1 MALLKNGATAM
12 AELKTK
18 ETDASVDAF
27 LDKIDQDARQD
38 CLAIVKL
45 LKQASH
51 AEPKMW
57 GPGIIGFGKR
67 KLKYASGRELDW
79 MLIGFS
85 PRKGKITLY
94 LPGYLDQQS
103 ALLKK
108 LGKHTTGKG
117 CLYIKKLA
125 DIDTNV
131 LKELI
136 KASLQNAQQPGA

>member
-1 MALLKNGATAM
+1 M

-27 LDKIDQDARQD
+27 LDKIDQDTRTD
-38 CLAIVKL
+38 CHAIIKL
-45 LKQASH
+45 LKQISH
-51 AEPKMW
+51 TEPRMW

-67 KLKYASGRELDW
+67 RLKYASGRELDW

-94 LPGYLDQQS
+94 LPGYLEQQNS
-103 ALLKK
+103 LLKK
-108 LGKHTTGKG
+108 LGKHSTGKG

-125 DIDTNV
+125 DIDIKV
-131 LKELI
+131 LKELLTSSVQ
-136 KASLQNAQQPGA
+136 KAKSGA